1 MPVFLWILVSIVGFF
16 GYRFWSRRSLRKRLL
31 AQPLSS
37 ELRRIEDRQVPLSA
51 RLPENLRPGFEGK
64 INLFLHQVTF
74 HGCDGLEVTDEMRLS
89 IAAQACLLIAG
100 SDAWYR
106 HLRTVL
112 VYPGAFH
119 SVQQERDGFVV
130 SERRSIRS
138 GESWQY
144 GPVILSWQDS
154 EQGALNDM
162 DGRNVVLHE
171 FAHQLDGLSGDTDG
185 APLMA
190 KGQNFE
196 DWRRVIVPA
205 YQHHVS
211 QVMAGRRTV
220 IDEYGAEGPEEFFA
234 VAIELFFERP
244 DALKGEEP
252 EVYQQISDLLGMDP
266 SSWR

>member
-1 MPVFLWILVSIVGFF
+1 MPIFLLITVCLVGAF
-16 GYRFWSRRSLRKRLL
+16 GYRFWSRRSLRQRLL
-31 AQPLSS
+31 TQPLSDGARQIV
-37 ELRRIEDRQVPLSA
+37 EAQVPLA
-51 RLPENLRPGFEGK
+51 TRLPEHLRPAFEGK

-74 HGCDGLEVTDEMRLS
+74 HGCEGLEITEDMKLS
-89 IAAQACLLIAG
+89 IAAQACLLISG

-112 VYPGAFH
+112 VYPAAFQ
-119 SVQQERDGFVV
+119 SVGRGHDGYVV
-130 SERRSIRS
+130 IERRTIRS

-154 EQGALNDM
+154 AQGALNAV
-162 DGRNVVLHE
+162 DGHNVVLHE

-190 KGQNFE
+190 KGQSF
-196 DWRRVIVPA
+196 DTWRRVINA
-205 YQHHVS
+205 AFEHHVA
-211 QVMAGRRTV
+211 QVQAGRHTV

-234 VAIELFFERP
+234 VTIELFFEKP
-244 DALKGEEP
+244 DKLKADEP
-252 EVYQQISDLLGMDP
+252 EVYQQLSELLQLDP